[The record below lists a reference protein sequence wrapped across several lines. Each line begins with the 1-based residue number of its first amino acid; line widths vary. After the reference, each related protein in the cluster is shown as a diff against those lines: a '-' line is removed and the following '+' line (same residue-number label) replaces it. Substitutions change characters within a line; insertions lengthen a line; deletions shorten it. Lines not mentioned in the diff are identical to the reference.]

1 MRPACTDSALNLQ
14 ELAEAFF
21 LASRGLSVKSGHHRR
36 RNKQRDRQEAR
47 PARAAHRRH
56 RKKAEPGKPSLRAS
70 SLSTKHV
77 DALVGAW
84 RQRQLSIGSI
94 KNNLAHLRW
103 RAERVGK
110 AATVASKNDIYGI
123 VRREYVTNLS
133 KARDDD
139 DVVKI
144 AMKLRPSLA
153 DRGDRLWLKGSWTK
167 GGRGREVPIRTEA

>member
-1 MRPACTDSALNLQ
+1 M
-14 ELAEAFF
+14 
-21 LASRGLSVKSGHHRR
+21 
-36 RNKQRDRQEAR
+36 
-47 PARAAHRRH
+47 
-56 RKKAEPGKPSLRAS
+56 
-70 SLSTKHV
+70 
-77 DALVGAW
+77 
-84 RQRQLSIGSI
+84 
-94 KNNLAHLRW
+94 
-103 RAERVGK
+103 GK